1 MSRGRGGRPGRSG
14 VRSLLFIILG
24 IIILGKTGALGALL
38 GGLLAG
44 VLPILIFVFGIS
56 ALAIGLITSL
66 VKGSSSSDSQA
77 RNNKAN
83 KNPYSVNY
91 DEGKGA
97 TATNSQTVVDGTSA
111 KRSSDVF
118 VDSVVV
124 EPKKEEKPVEDAVK
138 ETVKEEPMKH
148 RVTGNPD
155 IDKMIVDKDLAIQ
168 EMKRLDEAIED
179 EVLSERIVHLQEV
192 TERIVNYIIDH
203 PKKKKQVAK
212 FFNYY
217 LPTTIK
223 LLNAYERMDDVGISG
238 MNIDNTK
245 GAVEEM
251 MGTALAAF
259 DKQLDALYADEA
271 LDVSTDIKVMEN
283 MLKAEGLTDDDLVL
297 KL

>member
-91 DEGKGA
+91 DEGKGS

-111 KRSSDVF
+111 KRSSDVI

-124 EPKKEEKPVEDAVK
+124 EPKKEEKPVEETVK
-138 ETVKEEPMKH
+138 ETVKEE
-148 RVTGNPD
+148 
-155 IDKMIVDKDLAIQ
+155 
-168 EMKRLDEAIED
+168 
-179 EVLSERIVHLQEV
+179 
-192 TERIVNYIIDH
+192 
-203 PKKKKQVAK
+203 
-212 FFNYY
+212 
-217 LPTTIK
+217 
-223 LLNAYERMDDVGISG
+223 
-238 MNIDNTK
+238 
-245 GAVEEM
+245 
-251 MGTALAAF
+251 
-259 DKQLDALYADEA
+259 
-271 LDVSTDIKVMEN
+271 
-283 MLKAEGLTDDDLVL
+283 
-297 KL
+297 

>member
-14 VRSLLFIILG
+14 VRNLLFIILG
-24 IIILGKTGALGALL
+24 LVILSKLGFV
-38 GGLLAG
+38 G
-44 VLPILIFVFGIS
+44 PILFFVFGVS

-66 VKGSSSSDSQA
+66 VKGNSSSDSQA

-91 DEGKGA
+91 DEGKCS

-111 KRSSDVF
+111 KRSSDVI

-124 EPKKEEKPVEDAVK
+124 EPKKEEKPVEETVK

-271 LDVSTDIKVMEN
+271 LDVTTDIKVMEN

>member
-24 IIILGKTGALGALL
+24 FIILGKTGALGALL

-91 DEGKGA
+91 DEGKGS

-124 EPKKEEKPVEDAVK
+124 EPKKEEKPVEETAK
-138 ETVKEEPMKH
+138 ETAKEEPMKH

-271 LDVSTDIKVMEN
+271 LDVTTDIKVMEN
-283 MLKAEGLTDDDLVL
+283 MLKAEGLTDDLVL

>member
-66 VKGSSSSDSQA
+66 VKGNSSSNSQA

-91 DEGKGA
+91 DEGKES

-111 KRSSDVF
+111 KRSSDVI

-124 EPKKEEKPVEDAVK
+124 EPKKEEKPVEEAVK

-271 LDVSTDIKVMEN
+271 LDVTTDIKVMEN

>member
-1 MSRGRGGRPGRSG
+1 MSRGRGGRPGRG
-14 VRSLLFIILG
+14 GARSLLFIILG
-24 IIILGKTGALGALL
+24 LIILSKTGLL
-38 GGLLAG
+38 GTIFTGLLP
-44 VLPILIFVFGIS
+44 LLLLVFGFS
-56 ALAIGLITSL
+56 AIVIGLIVNL
-66 VKGSSSSDSQA
+66 VKGSSSPTTSQA
-77 RNNKAN
+77 RNNQAN

-91 DEGKGA
+91 DEQKA
-97 TATNSQTVVDGTSA
+97 RETSQTVVDAGSA
-111 KRSSDVF
+111 RRSSDVI

-124 EPKKEEKPVEDAVK
+124 EPKKEEEKPVEEVK
-138 ETVKEEPMKH
+138 KEEPMKH
-148 RVTGNPD
+148 KVTGNPE

-168 EMKRLDEAIED
+168 EMKRLDDAIED
-179 EVLSERIVHLQEV
+179 EVLSARIVHLQEV
-192 TERIVNYIIDH
+192 TERIVNYIIEH

-223 LLNAYERMDDVGISG
+223 LLNAYERMDDTGISG

-271 LDVSTDIKVMEN
+271 LDVTTDIKVMEN

>member
-66 VKGSSSSDSQA
+66 VKGNSSSNSQA

-91 DEGKGA
+91 DEGKGS

-111 KRSSDVF
+111 KRSSDVI

-124 EPKKEEKPVEDAVK
+124 EPKKEEKPVEETVK

-251 MGTALAAF
+251 MGTTLAAF

-271 LDVSTDIKVMEN
+271 LDVTTDIKVMEN